1 MDKTNNGLSLEQVRK
16 LRAEYGPNE
25 LPSPKEHKIRIW
37 LKQFWGPLPWL
48 LEIIAIISY
57 YSGDRVEALI
67 IILLLIANG
76 FISLY
81 QRSKTDKALSQLRQS
96 LQTKTRVFRD
106 SKWVEILTTELVPG
120 DLVRLRSGDIVSADM
135 HLIEGQISVDQSS
148 ITGES
153 LPVDL
158 DSKGTIFSGSILVK
172 GEATAQVDLIG
183 TKTKFGTTAQLLET
197 AHAPT
202 HMEKLIFT
210 IIKYQ
215 FGFNVG
221 LILIAVLYV
230 TLTHGNLSAAVALI
244 IVLLVTSVPIAFPT
258 MFAVSQTYGAS
269 QLAKLNNNKGIL
281 VRRLAAVQDC
291 AMMNVLCT
299 DKTGTLTKNSLSISK
314 LITYQGYTED
324 DLLQLGAACSNLS
337 DQDPI
342 DREIFKKCKE
352 RKLSLIEQQEFV
364 PFDPLLKKTQATII
378 WKNKKQIIL
387 KGLPEKLISIKNNR
401 KFNVSDDLKNL
412 NQKGYRTI
420 AVSIGSS
427 LEDQI
432 IVGLISFEDPI
443 REDSRELL
451 SKLQDHGI
459 EIKMITGDN
468 IETAKN
474 VAQQLGLTV
483 RACNTEDLKT
493 NPSLVLSH
501 NVFADAY
508 PEDKIL
514 IIKELQKKGYTVG
527 MTGDGVNDSPA
538 LHQAE
543 VGIAV
548 STATDVAKN
557 SASYILVN
565 PGLKDILIAVSI
577 SREVYQRIRTW
588 GLNKIIKSF
597 EIAGLSV
604 IGYLITRNILLS
616 PLLAVLLLFANDFV
630 TISISTDNSVAE
642 KSPANWNL
650 YKLIF
655 SAVSL
660 SLVLLIILGLSL
672 ILAVK
677 LLHFNNLE
685 LSTLAFLL
693 LIYQGQ
699 ASLYSLRSYP
709 HFWSIRPSRTLV
721 IATIVVGIVI
731 LSMSL
736 FGFIVQQIPL
746 SSLSFIIIVPIISL
760 LSTDLLKKYLPVSD
774 RS

>member
-1 MDKTNNGLSLEQVRK
+1 MDKTAKGLSSEQVLK
-16 LRAEYGPNE
+16 LQAEFGPNK
-25 LPSPKEHKIRIW
+25 LATPKEHKLTMW

-57 YSGDRVEALI
+57 YSGNRIEALI

-81 QRSKTDKALSQLRQS
+81 QRSKTDKALSQLQQS
-96 LQTKTRVFRD
+96 LQTKTRVLRD
-106 SKWVEILTTELVPG
+106 SNWIEVLTSELVPG
-120 DLVRLRSGDIVSADM
+120 DLVRLRAGDIVSADM
-135 HLIEGQISVDQSS
+135 HLIKGQISVDQSS

-158 DSKGTIFSGSILVK
+158 DSHGTIFSGSILVK
-172 GEATAQVDLIG
+172 GEATARVDLIG

-215 FGFNVG
+215 FLFNVG
-221 LILIAVLYV
+221 LIIIALLYI
-230 TLTHGNLSAAVALI
+230 TITHGNLNSAVALI

-269 QLAKLNNNKGIL
+269 QLAKLDNNKGIL

-299 DKTGTLTKNSLSISK
+299 DKTGTLTMNSLSISQ
-314 LITYQGYTED
+314 IIAYQGYSENEV
-324 DLLQLGAACSNLS
+324 LQLGAACSNLS

-342 DREIFKKCKE
+342 DREILKNLKE
-352 RKLSLIEQQEFV
+352 RKLDSIEHQQFI
-364 PFDPLLKKTQATII
+364 PFDPLTKRTQATID

-387 KGLPEKLISIKNNR
+387 KGLPEKLNAIK
-401 KFNVSDDLKNL
+401 KKQSSDYTDDLNKL

-420 AVSIGSS
+420 AVSVGSS
-427 LEDQI
+427 LQDQVI
-432 IVGLISFEDPI
+432 IGLISFEDPI
-443 REDSRELL
+443 REDSKELL

-474 VAQQLGLTV
+474 VAKQLGLTV
-483 RACNTEDLKT
+483 KACNTEDLKT
-493 NPSLVLSH
+493 NPSLALSN

-548 STATDVAKN
+548 SSATDVAKN

-565 PGLKDILIAVSI
+565 PGLKDILVAVSI

-588 GLNKIIKSF
+588 GLNKIVKSL

-604 IGYLITRNILLS
+604 IGYLITGNIILS

-650 YKLIF
+650 YKLVF

-660 SLVLLIILGLSL
+660 SIGLLIILGIGL

-685 LSTLAFLL
+685 LATLAFLL
-693 LIYQGQ
+693 LIFQGQ

-721 IATIVVGIVI
+721 IATILVGSII
-731 LSMSL
+731 LFMSL
-736 FGFIVQQIPL
+736 FGFIVQQMPI
-746 SSLSFIIIVPIISL
+746 SSLSIIIIIPLISL
-760 LSTDLLKKYLPVSD
+760 LTTDLLKQYLPVSD
-774 RS
+774 RN

>member
-1 MDKTNNGLSLEQVRK
+1 MDKTKKGLTSQQVLELQAK
-16 LRAEYGPNE
+16 FGPNE
-25 LPSPKEHKIRIW
+25 LPEPKEHKIRIW

-57 YSGDRVEALI
+57 YSGNRIEALI
-67 IILLLIANG
+67 IILLLFANG

-96 LQTKTRVFRD
+96 LQTKSRVFRD
-106 SKWVEILTTELVPG
+106 SNWIEVLTSELVPG
-120 DLVRLRSGDIVSADM
+120 DLVRLRTGDIVSADM

-158 DSKGTIFSGSILVK
+158 DSTGTIFSGSILVK

-183 TKTKFGTTAQLLET
+183 SKTKFGTTAQLLET

-202 HMEKLIFT
+202 HMERLIFT

-215 FGFNVG
+215 FGFNIG
-221 LILIAVLYV
+221 LIIITVLY
-230 TLTHGNLSAAVALI
+230 TFLIHGNLTSTVALV
-244 IVLLVTSVPIAFPT
+244 IVLLITSVPIAFPT

-269 QLAKLNNNKGIL
+269 QLAKLNDNKGIL

-299 DKTGTLTKNSLSISK
+299 DKTGTLTMNSLSISQ
-314 LITYQGYTED
+314 IIAYQGYSED
-324 DLLQLGAACSNLS
+324 DVLQIGAACSNLS

-342 DREIFKKCKE
+342 DREIIKKLRE
-352 RKLSLIEQQEFV
+352 RKLGLIEQQQFV
-364 PFDPLLKKTQATII
+364 PFDPLTKRTQASIV
-378 WKNKKQIIL
+378 WKNKKQVIL
-387 KGLPEKLISIKNNR
+387 KGLPEKIGAIKNSQ
-401 KFNVSDDLKNL
+401 KEDITTDLKHL

-420 AVSIGSS
+420 AVSIGTS
-427 LEDQI
+427 LKDQI
-432 IVGLISFEDPI
+432 IIGLISFEDPI
-443 REDSRELL
+443 RDDSKELL
-451 SKLQDHGI
+451 SELQAHGI

-474 VAQQLGLTV
+474 VAEQLGLNV
-483 RACNTEDLKT
+483 KACKTEDLKK
-493 NPSLVLSH
+493 NPSLVLSN

-514 IIKELQKKGYTVG
+514 IIKELQKNGYTVG

-588 GLNKIIKSF
+588 GLNKIVKSF

-604 IGYLITRNILLS
+604 IGYLLTRNLLLS

-660 SLVLLIILGLSL
+660 AIGLLIILGISL

-685 LSTLAFLL
+685 LATLAFLL

-709 HFWSIRPSRTLV
+709 HFWSIRPSRTLF
-721 IATIVVGIVI
+721 IATIVVGLII
-731 LSMSL
+731 LAMSL
-736 FGFIVQQIPL
+736 LGFIIQKIPI

-760 LSTDLLKKYLPVSD
+760 IFTDLLKRYLPVSD
-774 RS
+774 RG